1 MNIVT
6 RLFPS
11 FHPRQVMFRAVL
23 FMRILN
29 SITFGGDGV
38 ASEKNKKHSVKKL
51 IPLFTS
57 VVKLLSHLMKALKII
72 LKKETDG

>member
-38 ASEKNKKHSVKKL
+38 ASEKNKKHSVKKF
-51 IPLFTS
+51 IPAIYISREITESVTS
-57 VVKLLSHLMKALKII
+57 
-72 LKKETDG
+72 

>member
-6 RLFPS
+6 GLFPS

-51 IPLFTS
+51 ILAIYISREITESPHEST
-57 VVKLLSHLMKALKII
+57 
-72 LKKETDG
+72 